1 MKKKWSRSWIRSIQ
15 PRKQRK
21 YIYYAPLHIR
31 RKLMSAP
38 LSKELR
44 KKYKIR
50 NIPVRKGDVVRIVR
64 GKFYDVVGKVVD
76 VDYER
81 YRIFV
86 EEAEI
91 VKKDGTRVKYPIHPS
106 KVEIVE
112 LDLSDP
118 ERKKVIERR
127 LRAKGFSEEEIQ
139 QILS

>member
-1 MKKKWSRSWIRSIQ
+1 MRTKWSRTWARSKQ

-21 YIYYAPLHIR
+21 YLYNAPLHIR

-44 KKYKIR
+44 EKYKIR
-50 NIPVRKGDVVRIVR
+50 NIPVRKGDVVRVVR
-64 GKFYDVVGKVVD
+64 GKFYDVKGKVVD
-76 VDYER
+76 VDYKR

-86 EEAEI
+86 EGAEI

-112 LDLSDP
+112 LDLSDNWRKKII
-118 ERKKVIERR
+118 ERK
-127 LRAKGFSEEEIQ
+127 LRARGISEEEIKS
-139 QILS
+139 ILG